1 MKAAVRAVAR
11 GVAKGVAATAVAV
24 REAVKVEAMAV
35 DWEAVREVD
44 RRLLVTQPCLTASGI
59 VTPPVSTLTLSAL
72 ASKVMVGTCL

>member
-44 RRLLVTQPCLTASGI
+44 RRLLVSRYPALRLSHG
-59 VTPPVSTLTLSAL
+59 VRYSNPPRKYLL
-72 ASKVMVGTCL
+72 